1 MASQG
6 YTDVKTYQVVHVK
19 QVYFIVCQ
27 LNLNKAEKSK
37 KKEGEKDDI

>member
-1 MASQG
+1 M
-6 YTDVKTYQVVHVK
+6 YTHVSK
-19 QVYFIVCQ
+19 LIKLYTLCTGNVQFIVCQ